1 MMPQLTPTYLF
12 SAFCPSNA
20 RRMDG
25 KVQPRSVCQAI
36 TFAIATE
43 ADDLKPEPRG
53 TSDAKTAFI
62 EGTESFSSINDHITP
77 AGYNAHSGS
86 GDESAWVLVE
96 MDSAEKDACWLKS
109 AATSVE

>member
-1 MMPQLTPTYLF
+1 MIPQLTPTYLF

-25 KVQPRSVCQAI
+25 NVQPPSVCQAI
-36 TFAIATE
+36 AYAISTA
-43 ADDLKPEPRG
+43 ADELKPEPRG

-62 EGTESFSSINDHITP
+62 EETARFSSINDHITP

-86 GDESAWVLVE
+86 GDESAWVFVE